1 MTARGAVSRQKGCGG
16 PAVILAELSRPA
28 EGGTTEFGGNP
39 EEQRQPP
46 DDPPLWIK
54 LEQAGD
60 GLEYRGKSEHNTLFY
75 WIPPAT
81 RGQARE

>member
-1 MTARGAVSRQKGCGG
+1 MTARGAVSRQKERGR

-46 DDPPLWIK
+46 VGHWTQQQP
-54 LEQAGD
+54 D
-60 GLEYRGKSEHNTLFY
+60 GSSLPVTLGV
-75 WIPPAT
+75 A
-81 RGQARE
+81 